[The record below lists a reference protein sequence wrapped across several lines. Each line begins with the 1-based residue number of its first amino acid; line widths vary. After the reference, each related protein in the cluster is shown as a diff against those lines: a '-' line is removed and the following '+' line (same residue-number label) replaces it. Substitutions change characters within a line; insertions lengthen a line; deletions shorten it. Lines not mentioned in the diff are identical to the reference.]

1 MHLMPSNKL
10 KKFGEKLGIAVG
22 RGRSRSRSKS
32 GERSETN
39 NNDDDDTPPDDSRV
53 SGEQTLQQSHAVATE
68 SSQEIARDVGLDAGA
83 HSPSDERRKT
93 SGIGQEAGHD
103 GKSERRTFQDNEAVR
118 AMQDVEKL
126 VQTHEGNDKV
136 LRLQRAVR
144 PALEIVAQINQCV
157 QQLSGVDPTGILGPV
172 CAGVDMI
179 MKAFIHAPKFFGYL
193 AYRFEDIKARLKRV
207 YISAEALKDSPNIQM
222 LADALSSVSENIK
235 DFNEKLKRALDR
247 WPILQQIS
255 LAQSTLPEYFDNAE
269 NALQN
274 AERDLVPVRDEYL
287 HKMGMTLDEMLK
299 TIDGTLARQDEK
311 QDKMLDK
318 QDELLKKQ
326 QEVLELING
335 KLGSDKLPYEVRLF
349 VEKVRATRV
358 ERKESE
364 AIKQVVEDW
373 LSPTDPLEDLHRL
386 RSNTTHGTCEWIK
399 SHDKIMSWRAPEQD
413 QSRKSHL
420 LWMKGKLGSGKSS
433 LIASLVRDLENDS
446 FTDSRRKIPLA
457 YFFCLFGRESKRT
470 ARTIL
475 ATLTWQVFAY
485 KDEGLKTIRDKFGKM
500 LRSEANRPQILEL
513 LKYLVRDSPI
523 TRIVVDGLDEC
534 PKDAQEAV
542 LRDLGELQQNCTILI
557 SSRNEGMIE
566 REVHRLGK
574 IFEVCDFELSE
585 DKTRGD
591 LRAFIQ
597 QESDSLLQG
606 ATQQA
611 KFQDELLDRSQ
622 GIFQYVRVVIDLLQH
637 RTILGA
643 EVLEAMK
650 KLPPGLDELYE
661 RVISRIYDESEV
673 PPSNREILEQTLRF
687 VKCAARPLSLIEL
700 AILIPISLGKQ
711 DKDELPPGGLRSV
724 IIQNC
729 GSLFQFSPVDGGG
742 EQSVI
747 VSVAHA
753 SVSEYLVSSSISER
767 TQFSMDQGSV
777 HASMAKACL
786 KYVMHR
792 STDIVYEVDNNLE
805 SSHESLEKHSQAH
818 PFLEYA
824 TIYWWWHSF
833 KQDCYTNEDFQRSWR
848 IFFSDDGKHIVRW
861 LQMFHYYFQKD
872 RSDARKVAKA
882 IWFRFKR
889 PQKQQS
895 GDTIVWNMN
904 PSELPEGEVW
914 AKHLGWPTGA
924 KTSRWSMYA
933 WTGSAPYYLP
943 IGIAAHFNF
952 ANLVESYLAED
963 NARLEAVNS
972 SGETPL
978 YEAARGHSFDAFSVL
993 MHYGANINGHRH
1005 VHRETILSAAVN
1017 HGWKTSDSYPVGPN
1031 HIVMKL
1037 LENGVKVDPRLS
1049 GKRTILHEFARSS
1062 DEGWE
1067 SDEPCVREIF
1077 KRNVGQLLF
1086 KQGSRGLT
1094 PIHEAAKWGSS
1105 SFLAFVLD
1113 TVKGS
1118 RKKRDLLDLRNSL
1131 GRSAL
1136 HDACRSQ
1143 RSESSLQT
1151 VKVLLEHGAKPD
1163 CHGDFLMQR
1172 PLHHAMVAA
1181 NSDIVELLL
1190 EAHAKVDARD
1200 WSGRTPLHIA
1210 ASKDLAHIIDILVD
1224 HGASLETKD
1233 DEDQT
1238 PLECAYIGW
1247 KHEAVKALLAKGA
1260 SPSRIP
1266 SLKKAF
1272 NPSIVLSARKPNPL
1286 PKTLKCS
1293 CDSNGEPQAVPFLVQ
1308 HDTNDTRLPLLASFP
1323 IMGRSQK
1330 PVTRI
1335 TINILSKDQGWSSYP
1350 DRHGKREHVAPSYHE
1365 AWVMKGA
1372 GSGWHQ
1378 GPIIC
1383 RNRHAGKEK
1392 EWQTVVWSAETGVE
1406 KGSYCDSPASREAI
1420 PRFLADLEPGDIL
1433 GVLARAASAGWEN
1446 HTYRVEME
1454 IECVVE

>member
-1 MHLMPSNKL
+1 M
-10 KKFGEKLGIAVG
+10 
-22 RGRSRSRSKS
+22 
-32 GERSETN
+32 
-39 NNDDDDTPPDDSRV
+39 
-53 SGEQTLQQSHAVATE
+53 
-68 SSQEIARDVGLDAGA
+68 
-83 HSPSDERRKT
+83 
-93 SGIGQEAGHD
+93 
-103 GKSERRTFQDNEAVR
+103 
-118 AMQDVEKL
+118 
-126 VQTHEGNDKV
+126 
-136 LRLQRAVR
+136 
-144 PALEIVAQINQCV
+144 
-157 QQLSGVDPTGILGPV
+157 
-172 CAGVDMI
+172 
-179 MKAFIHAPKFFGYL
+179 
-193 AYRFEDIKARLKRV
+193 RLKRV
-207 YISAEALKDSPNIQM
+207 YISAEALRDSPNIH
-222 LADALSSVSENIK
+222 LLVNALSGVSDRIK
-235 DFNEKLKRALDR
+235 DFNEKLKHALDR

-269 NALQN
+269 SALQN

-287 HKMGMTLDEMLK
+287 QKMGMTLDEMLK
-299 TIDGTLARQDEK
+299 TIDGTLAKQDEK

-326 QEVLELING
+326 QEVLELIKG
-335 KLGSDKLPYEVRLF
+335 KISSDQLPYEVRLF
-349 VEKVRATRV
+349 VEKVKAARV

-364 AIKQVVEDW
+364 AIKQAVDDW

-399 SHDKIMSWRAPEQD
+399 RHEKIMAWRAPDQD
-413 QSRKSHL
+413 RSRKSHL

-433 LIASLVRDLENDS
+433 LIASLVRDLENDT
-446 FTDSRRKIPLA
+446 FPDSTKSVPLA
-457 YFFCLFGRESKRT
+457 YFFCLFGRESERT

-475 ATLTWQVFAY
+475 ATLTWQIFAY
-485 KDEGLKTIRDKFGKM
+485 KDEGMKTIRDKFGKI
-500 LRSEANRPQILEL
+500 LRRDAERPQILEL
-513 LKYLVRDSPI
+513 LKYLVKDSPM

-542 LRDLGELQQNCTILI
+542 LRDLGELQNCTILV

-566 REVHRLGK
+566 REIHRLGN
-574 IFEVCDFELSE
+574 ILEVCEFELSE
-585 DKTRGD
+585 DKTRED

-673 PPSNREILEQTLRF
+673 PLSNQKILEQTLRF

-700 AILIPISLGKQ
+700 AILIPISLGSQ
-711 DKDELPPGGLRSV
+711 DKDELPPGGLRNV

-729 GSLFQFSPVDGGG
+729 GSLFQFSPVDGGS
-742 EQSVI
+742 EHSVI

-753 SVSEYLVSSSISER
+753 SVSEYLVSPSILEH
-767 TQFSMDQGSV
+767 TQFSIDQNSV
-777 HASMAKACL
+777 HTTMGKACL
-786 KYVMHR
+786 EYVMHR
-792 STDIVYEVDNNLE
+792 SRDIVYEVDHNFE
-805 SSHESLEKHSQAH
+805 SSHKCLEKHSQSH
-818 PFLEYA
+818 QFLEYA

-833 KQDCYTNEDFQRSWR
+833 KQDCYMNEDFQRTWER
-848 IFFSDDGKHIVRW
+848 FFLDDGKHVIRW
-861 LQMFHYYFQKD
+861 LQMFHFYFHDD
-872 RSDARKVAKA
+872 RSGTGKVAKA
-882 IWFRFKR
+882 IASRFQR

-895 GDTIVWNMN
+895 GDNVVWGMN
-904 PSELPEGEVW
+904 PSKLPEGELWV
-914 AKHLGWPTGA
+914 KHLGWPTGA
-924 KTSRWSMYA
+924 KASRWSMYA
-933 WTGSAPYYLP
+933 WRGSAPYYLP

-952 ANLVESYLAED
+952 ANLVERYLAED
-963 NARLEAVNS
+963 NARLETVNS

-978 YEAARGHSFDAFSVL
+978 YEAARGHSLDAFNVL
-993 MHYGANINGHRH
+993 IHYGANINGHRH
-1005 VHRETILSAAVN
+1005 INKETTLSAAVN
-1017 HGWKTSDSYPVGPN
+1017 PGWRGSDFYPRGPN
-1031 HIVMKL
+1031 HIVMRL
-1037 LENGVKVDPRLS
+1037 LENRVKIDPRLP
-1049 GKRTILHEFARSS
+1049 GKRTILHEFATST
-1062 DEGWE
+1062 DNGWE
-1067 SDEPCVREIF
+1067 SDEPCIREIL
-1077 KRNVGQLLF
+1077 KQNVEHLLF
-1086 KQGSRGLT
+1086 KHGSRGLT

-1105 SFLAFVLD
+1105 SFLACVID
-1113 TVKGS
+1113 TVKGP
-1118 RKKRDLLDLRNSL
+1118 RKKRDLLELRNGL
-1131 GRSAL
+1131 GRSPL

-1143 RSESSLQT
+1143 RSGSSLQT
-1151 VKVLLEHGAKPD
+1151 VKVLLEHGAKPN

-1181 NSDIVELLL
+1181 NFDIVELLL
-1190 EAHAKVDARD
+1190 KAHAKPDARD

-1247 KHEAVKALLAKGA
+1247 RHEAVKALLARGA
-1260 SPSRIP
+1260 SSSRIP
-1266 SLKKAF
+1266 SLNKAF
-1272 NPSIVLSARKPNPL
+1272 NPSVVLSARKPNPMA
-1286 PKTLKCS
+1286 KILKCS
-1293 CDSNGEPQAVPFLVQ
+1293 CDSNGKPHTVPFLVQ
-1308 HDTNDTRLPLLASFP
+1308 HETNDTRLPLLASFP
-1323 IMGRSQK
+1323 IIGRSQK

-1335 TINILSKDQGWSSYP
+1335 TFKILSKDQGWSSYP

-1372 GSGWHQ
+1372 GSGWHH

-1383 RNRHAGKEK
+1383 RNRHAGKQK
-1392 EWQTVVWSAETGVE
+1392 EWQTVVWNADIGVE
-1406 KGSYCDSPASREAI
+1406 GGSYCDSPASREAV
-1420 PRFLADLEPGDIL
+1420 PRFVAELEPGDII
-1433 GVLARAASAGWEN
+1433 GVLGRATSEGWEN
-1446 HTYRVEME
+1446 HTYKVEME